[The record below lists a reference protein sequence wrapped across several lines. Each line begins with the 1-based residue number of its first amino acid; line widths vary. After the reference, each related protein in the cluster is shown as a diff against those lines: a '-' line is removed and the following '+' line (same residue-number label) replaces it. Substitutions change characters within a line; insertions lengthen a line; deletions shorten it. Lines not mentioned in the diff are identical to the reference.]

1 MFKGMRAAVSFLP
14 VFRRFTSR
22 ARYSLGNP
30 PARRTGTFSRTL
42 SRCRTWFSSEIGHG
56 RFGYATTTKNVNDS
70 ERKTPRKRRSAS
82 IVVLS
87 TIDHHQL
94 GGGARPYHARHSS
107 ARAQPDGDGGGG
119 GGEATYLSYSSWRN
133 GGNHLLLL
141 CPSLVIA
148 LAVAIEYPTLFNY

>member
-1 MFKGMRAAVSFLP
+1 MRAAVSFLP
-14 VFRRFTSR
+14 VFRRFTLR
-22 ARYSLGNP
+22 ARYSPGNP

-70 ERKTPRKRRSAS
+70 EGKTPRKRRSAS

-87 TIDHHQL
+87 AIDHHQL

-107 ARAQPDGDGGGG
+107 ARARPDGGGG
-119 GGEATYLSYSSWRN
+119 REATYLSYSSWRN
-133 GGNHLLLL
+133 CGNHHLL

-148 LAVAIEYPTLFNY
+148 LAVATEYPTLFNY